1 MLENFFGADM
11 PVAVRFAIAF
21 FAVVLLVIGLGAASR
36 FLSKPRANER
46 LQPPPAPAPVQI
58 AHMVE
63 TIEGG
68 GGVGVAAL
76 FLVISSVASFF
87 IFLHSSTVLQEI
99 SALLIWSG
107 NSIFWGVIMIVAA
120 LGRKRTYIVYRDV
133 APAERQEP
141 RLEKT

>member
-1 MLENFFGADM
+1 MLQNFFSADL
-11 PVAVRFAIAF
+11 PVAVRFAAVF
-21 FAVVLLVIGLGAASR
+21 VVVVLVIVGLATGSR
-36 FLSKPRANER
+36 FLSKPRASEY
-46 LQPPPAPAPVQI
+46 LQPPPAPVQI

-76 FLVISSVASFF
+76 FLVIASVISFI
-87 IFLHSSTVLQEI
+87 IFLNSSTVLQEI

-120 LGRKRTYIVYRDV
+120 LGRKRTYVVYRDV

-141 RLEKT
+141 RFEKP